1 MNLSN
6 TQDVSMVG
14 LDSLLFINCGDI
26 FTESILVLWSFFG
39 SFGNV
44 NVSYGILRLP
54 SIKRTGCQLDHLR
67 YVAVNFS
74 SSTTI
79 LHAVDFLLYS

>member
-6 TQDVSMVG
+6 AQDVSMVG
-14 LDSLLFINCGDI
+14 LDSLLFFNRGDI
-26 FTESILVLWSFFG
+26 FTENILVLC
-39 SFGNV
+39 NLLQ
-44 NVSYGILRLP
+44 LRLP
-54 SIKRTGCQLDHLR
+54 SIKGTGRQLDHLR

-79 LHAVDFLLYS
+79 LHAVDFLLYN

>member
-6 TQDVSMVG
+6 AQDVSMVG
-14 LDSLLFINCGDI
+14 LDSLLFFNRGDI
-26 FTESILVLWSFFG
+26 FTENILVLC
-39 SFGNV
+39 NLLQ
-44 NVSYGILRLP
+44 LRLP
-54 SIKRTGCQLDHLR
+54 SIKRTGRQLDHLR
-67 YVAVNFS
+67 YAAVKFS

>member
-6 TQDVSMVG
+6 AQDVSMVG
-14 LDSLLFINCGDI
+14 LDSLFFNRGDI
-26 FTESILVLWSFFG
+26 FTENILVLC
-39 SFGNV
+39 NLLQ
-44 NVSYGILRLP
+44 LRLP
-54 SIKRTGCQLDHLR
+54 SIKGTGRQLDHLR
-67 YVAVNFS
+67 YGAVKFS